1 MLLSNE
7 NHTKL
12 QTNYLFAQVASKVK
26 AFKEANPNKNVI
38 SLGIGDVTQP
48 LAPSCI
54 EAMQKAVTDMSKAE
68 TFKGYPEYEGYD
80 FLLEKIAKYDY
91 QDRGVNIDTK
101 EIFVSDGAKSD
112 TANIQELFSNDAK
125 VAVLDPVYP
134 VYVDSNVMAGR
145 AGEFKNGRWSNIV
158 YLECKEEN
166 DFIPALPNEKVDI
179 IYLCYPNNPT
189 GTVLTKDELQKFVDY
204 ALKNE
209 SLILFDA
216 AYEAFIREDNIPH
229 SIYEIKD
236 ADKVAIEFK
245 SFSKTAGF
253 TGVRCAYTV
262 IPNELAI
269 FDKTTNNLVNLN
281 RLWYRRQATKFNGVS
296 YITQRGA
303 EAIYSENGRKE
314 INNTINYYL
323 ENAKILKNTLEDS
336 GLTVYGGV
344 NSPYLWV
351 KTIDNMTSWEF
362 FDYLLNNF
370 YIVGTP
376 GSGFGKAGEGFFR
389 FTSFASREKTIEAS
403 NRLKLLKK

>member
-1 MLLSNE
+1 MLLANE

-12 QTNYLFAQVASKVK
+12 QSNYLFAQVASKVK
-26 AFKEANPNKNVI
+26 AFKEDNPDKNVI

-48 LAPSCI
+48 LASACI
-54 EAMQKAVTDMSKAE
+54 EAMQKAVIDMSKAE

-80 FLLEKIAKYDY
+80 FLIEQIVKNDY
-91 QDRGVNIDTK
+91 LARGININKK

-125 VAVLDPVYP
+125 IAVLDPVYP

-145 AGEFKNGRWSNIV
+145 AGEFKDGRWSNIV

-166 DFIPALPNEKVDI
+166 SFIPELPKEKVDL

-189 GTVLTKDELQKFVDY
+189 GTTLKTDELKKFVNY
-204 ALKNE
+204 ALENE
-209 SLILFDA
+209 CLILFDA
-216 AYEAFIREDNIPH
+216 AYEAFIREDDIPH

-262 IPNELAI
+262 IPNEITI
-269 FDKTTNNLVNLN
+269 FDKTTNNFVNLN

-303 EAIYSENGRKE
+303 EAIYSEKGKKE
-314 INNTINYYL
+314 INAIINYYL
-323 ENAKILKNTLEDS
+323 ENAKILKNTLEEV

-351 KTIDNMTSWEF
+351 KTINNMTSWEF
-362 FDYLLNNF
+362 FDYMLNNF
-370 YIVGTP
+370 CIVGTP

-389 FTSFASREKTIEAS
+389 FTSFANREATIEAS
-403 NRLKLLKK
+403 NRLKTLK

>member
-1 MLLSNE
+1 
-7 NHTKL
+7 
-12 QTNYLFAQVASKVK
+12 
-26 AFKEANPNKNVI
+26 
-38 SLGIGDVTQP
+38 
-48 LAPSCI
+48 
-54 EAMQKAVTDMSKAE
+54 
-68 TFKGYPEYEGYD
+68 
-80 FLLEKIAKYDY
+80 
-91 QDRGVNIDTK
+91 
-101 EIFVSDGAKSD
+101 
-112 TANIQELFSNDAK
+112 
-125 VAVLDPVYP
+125 
-134 VYVDSNVMAGR
+134 MAGR

-166 DFIPALPNEKVDI
+166 GFIPALPNEKVDI

>member
-54 EAMQKAVTDMSKAE
+54 EAMQKAVADMSKSE

-166 DFIPALPNEKVDI
+166 GFIPALPNEKVDI

-253 TGVRCAYTV
+253 TGVRCAYSV

>member
-166 DFIPALPNEKVDI
+166 GFIPALPNEKVDI

>member
-54 EAMQKAVTDMSKAE
+54 EAMQKAVADMSKAE

-166 DFIPALPNEKVDI
+166 GFIPALPNEKVDI

-269 FDKTTNNLVNLN
+269 FDKTTNNLGNVN

-303 EAIYSENGRKE
+303 EAVYSENGRKE

>member
-166 DFIPALPNEKVDI
+166 GFIPALPNEKVDI

-303 EAIYSENGRKE
+303 EAIYSESGRKE

>member
-1 MLLSNE
+1 MLLSND

-166 DFIPALPNEKVDI
+166 GFIPALPNEKVDI

>member
-112 TANIQELFSNDAK
+112 TANIQELFSNYAK

-166 DFIPALPNEKVDI
+166 GFIPALPNEKVDI

-314 INNTINYYL
+314 INNTVNYYL